1 MNETVKQAEPKL
13 SIWVEESALKE
24 KGLLNYAVTSLP
36 PYRDSTCIRGWTVL
50 QLAQLARPE
59 SALRDATRKRCLTPS
74 PPLSKGLYCIYSF
87 LPFLQYQSFD
97 PLPSCK

>member
-1 MNETVKQAEPKL
+1 MNETVKQAAAEPKL

-59 SALRDATRKRCLTPS
+59 RLLGM
-74 PPLSKGLYCIYSF
+74 PPAKGA
-87 LPFLQYQSFD
+87 
-97 PLPSCK
+97 

>member
-13 SIWVEESALKE
+13 SIWVEESALRE

-59 SALRDATRKRCLTPS
+59 RLLGM
-74 PPLSKGLYCIYSF
+74 PPAKGA
-87 LPFLQYQSFD
+87 
-97 PLPSCK
+97 

>member
-13 SIWVEESALKE
+13 SIWVEESALRE
-24 KGLLNYAVTSLP
+24 KGLLNYAATSVP

-59 SALRDATRKRCLTPS
+59 RLLGM
-74 PPLSKGLYCIYSF
+74 PPAKGA
-87 LPFLQYQSFD
+87 
-97 PLPSCK
+97 